1 MKIVFNM
8 AFTMVF
14 AALTTMSK
22 GSGQSAFDENS
33 LNVSQ
38 FVTLTETFL
47 GNEPTKE
54 AFTMLTKYVKDGYEE
69 TEEEKMER
77 LMKVATSFFHILVFL
92 ECRY

>member
-1 MKIVFNM
+1 MTIIHVIV
-8 AFTMVF
+8 
-14 AALTTMSK
+14 ALTTMSK

-54 AFTMLTKYVKDGYEE
+54 SFDMLTKYVKDGYEE

-77 LMKVATSFFHILVFL
+77 LMKVSMQQHIYNFQHLG
-92 ECRY
+92 

>member
-1 MKIVFNM
+1 
-8 AFTMVF
+8 
-14 AALTTMSK
+14 MSK

-54 AFTMLTKYVKDGYEE
+54 SFNMLTKYVKDGYEE

-77 LMKVATSFFHILVFL
+77 LMKVTMQRRTSFLFYI
-92 ECRY
+92 

>member
-1 MKIVFNM
+1 
-8 AFTMVF
+8 
-14 AALTTMSK
+14 MSK

-54 AFTMLTKYVKDGYEE
+54 SFNMLTKYVKDGYEE

-77 LMKVATSFFHILVFL
+77 LMKVTMQWRTIFLVLHLNMWF
-92 ECRY
+92 

>member
-1 MKIVFNM
+1 
-8 AFTMVF
+8 
-14 AALTTMSK
+14 MSK

-54 AFTMLTKYVKDGYEE
+54 SFNMLTKYVKDGYEE

-77 LMKVATSFFHILVFL
+77 LMKVTMQWCTIFLVLHLDMWF
-92 ECRY
+92 